1 MKMNDTLII
10 QDSIKLAGQ
19 AILKK
24 GETVEITNWWFW
36 ISIIE
41 FVIITFLIL
50 KLKLKLKESAKKRFK
65 KESLKEEIDFDNIIN
80 SSFNSIQLF
89 NELKTKCHPDRFPKD
104 EEKNIIANNIFKEIS
119 KNKNNVRRLL
129 EIKEEAIQKLNI
141 NF

>member
-1 MKMNDTLII
+1 MNDTLII